1 MRSTRRTRALRWLL
15 PLCSSSAVAA
25 PPDDDPGKSPEG
37 EEPIRLE
44 YRPAAGCPS
53 KDALVASLRAST
65 PRFRFAGANEP
76 ARSFT
81 IDAEAGRLT
90 IRDVSGQ
97 TAVREVTGETC
108 SEAVA
113 ALTFVAALAI
123 DPNAV
128 PAASATAAPN
138 ESSATSSPAPERGAT
153 PNPAPPP
160 VLAPATLPPPAQPPA
175 AETAPPLDHGET
187 RFTTAL
193 RGGLITGVA
202 RGPTGM
208 GRFSVEL
215 SRVTDGSFWSPSVA
229 LSVAL
234 GATREVSK
242 QDAGTAELTWTTG
255 RLDACMFRFPARLA
269 SPWELRLG
277 PFFEAGVLAGRAPT
291 APAPTPKDT
300 GWFAFGGVGRFALR
314 VAGPVS
320 LEAETGLG
328 VPILQYRFTF
338 VPGSVVYEVPPVS
351 FSAAAG
357 IAVRFW

>member
-1 MRSTRRTRALRWLL
+1 M
-15 PLCSSSAVAA
+15 
-25 PPDDDPGKSPEG
+25 
-37 EEPIRLE
+37 
-44 YRPAAGCPS
+44 
-53 KDALVASLRAST
+53 ASLRAST
-65 PRFRFAGANEP
+65 PRFRFAAENEP

-81 IDAEAGRLT
+81 IDAQETGALHYAGRLT

-97 TAVREVTGETC
+97 TALRDVTGETC
-108 SEAVA
+108 AEAVA
-113 ALTFVAALAI
+113 ALAFVAALAI

-128 PAASATAAPN
+128 PAASAAAVPS
-138 ESSATSSPAPERGAT
+138 EPPAATPPAPAAEAT
-153 PNPAPPP
+153 LNPAPPP
-160 VLAPATLPPPAQPPA
+160 VVAPAPLPPPVQPPA
-175 AETAPPLDHGET
+175 AEIGQPPDHGET
-187 RFTTAL
+187 RFSAAL

-202 RGPTGM
+202 PGLTGM

-234 GATREVSK
+234 GATREVPP
-242 QDAGTAELTWTTG
+242 QDGAGRVELTWTTG

-277 PFFEAGVLAGRAPT
+277 PFFEAGVLTGRAPT
-291 APAPTPKDT
+291 ATVPT
-300 GWFAFGGVGRFALR
+300 GWYAVGAVGRFALR

-320 LEAETGLG
+320 LEAETSLG
-328 VPILQYRFTF
+328 VPILQYNFHF
-338 VPGSVVYEVPPVS
+338 EPNPSVYEVPPVS